1 MRILLNVAA
10 LWLTVITV
18 PGVNIDG
25 AAAWLVSGLA
35 MGMSNGLARTAIV
48 YYLLPLTVRSI
59 ALFLFTV
66 NATALAAIALLL
78 EGVEIAGAVAAFNA
92 WVAVAGASILVTLF
106 VGPDGT
112 VRILIP
118 ARNGRGVH

>member
-10 LWLTVITV
+10 LWLTVIAV

-48 YYLLPLTVRSI
+48 YYMLSLTVRSI

-66 NATALAAIALLL
+66 NAVALAAIALLL
-78 EGVEIAGAVAAFNA
+78 EGVEIAGAGAAFNGC
-92 WVAVAGASILVTLF
+92 VAVAGASVLVTLF

-112 VRILIP
+112 VRKLIP
-118 ARNGRGVH
+118 ARNGRAVH